1 MTCKEIFLEEMGRLF
16 DAMWEYFD
24 EDGLDVLEVFGEVQ
38 KKLNQNQMAC
48 DPSLT
53 PEENF
58 KNGIRFTAET
68 FLFILERS
76 STKATWSNIGKSL
89 KKS

>member
-1 MTCKEIFLEEMGRLF
+1 MGRLF
-16 DAMWEYFD
+16 NAIWVYFD
-24 EDGLDVLEVFGEVQ
+24 KAGLDVLEVFDEVQ
-38 KKLNQNQMAC
+38 ENLKKTKMTC

-58 KNGIRFTAET
+58 KNGIRLTTEK
-68 FLFILERS
+68 FLFVLERG
-76 STKATWSNIGKSL
+76 STKATWSNCGKKP

>member
-24 EDGLDVLEVFGEVQ
+24 EDGLNVLEVFDEVQ
-38 KKLNQNQMAC
+38 KNLSKTTC

-58 KNGIRFTAET
+58 KNGIRFTAEK
-68 FLFILERS
+68 FLFVLERS

-89 KKS
+89 KKF

>member
-16 DAMWEYFD
+16 DVMWEYFD
-24 EDGLDVLEVFGEVQ
+24 EDGLDFLEVFDEVQ
-38 KKLNQNQMAC
+38 KKLKQNQMAC

-58 KNGIRFTAET
+58 KNGIRFTAEK

-76 STKATWSNIGKSL
+76 STKQDGATLGKV
-89 KKS
+89 

>member
-16 DAMWEYFD
+16 DVMWQYLDEEGLAIHEVFD
-24 EDGLDVLEVFGEVQ
+24 EVHEKLKNNQIDG
-38 KKLNQNQMAC
+38 

-58 KNGIRFTAET
+58 RKGIRFTAEE
-68 FLFILERS
+68 FFRCIRE
-76 STKATWSNIGKSL
+76 KQH
-89 KKS
+89 